1 VYSSTLHCNY
11 PESNYSPLLW
21 VLAILC
27 HIKQY
32 HLTRDAK
39 IKGMSMSGQDVIAL
53 EKLTYYRGQKLIFEQ
68 LDLVVET
75 GKITAIMG
83 PSGCGK
89 TTLLRLIG
97 GQLQPHSGT
106 IHILGKDLQQLNRR
120 ELSRL
125 RSRMGVLFQSGAL
138 FTDLNV
144 FENVAF
150 PMREHGNLTEEQ
162 LSEQVLLKLDAV
174 GLRSARHL
182 FPAQLSGGMARRIAL
197 ARAVAM
203 NPEVVFYDEPF
214 AGQDPIATTAVMR
227 LIQSLAQ
234 AQGHTSVLVSHD
246 LAETCAIADHIILL
260 GHGRMLAQGTP
271 TQLLASEDPVV
282 QQFTR
287 GEVDSMMPLYDSI

>member
-1 VYSSTLHCNY
+1 
-11 PESNYSPLLW
+11 
-21 VLAILC
+21 
-27 HIKQY
+27 
-32 HLTRDAK
+32 
-39 IKGMSMSGQDVIAL
+39 M
-53 EKLTYYRGQKLIFEQ
+53 
-68 LDLVVET
+68 VEA

-106 IHILGKDLQQLNRR
+106 IHILGEDLQQLNRR
-120 ELSRL
+120 ELSCL

-150 PMREHGNLTEEQ
+150 PIREHGNLTEAQ
-162 LSEQVLLKLDAV
+162 LIEQVLLKLDAV

-234 AQGHTSVLVSHD
+234 TQGHTSVLVSHD

-271 TQLLASEDPVV
+271 TQLLASEDPAV
-282 QQFTR
+282 QQFTHPA
-287 GEVDSMMPLYDSI
+287 VHQFCDPI

>member
-1 VYSSTLHCNY
+1 MNKGSASTLHCNH
-11 PESNYSPLLW
+11 PEFSYSPLLRS
-21 VLAILC
+21 LATLC

-32 HLTRDAK
+32 HLTKGAK
-39 IKGMSMSGQDVIAL
+39 IKGISMSGQGVIAI
-53 EKLTYYRGQKLIFEQ
+53 EKLTYYRGQKLILKE
-68 LDLVVET
+68 LDLVVEA

-106 IHILGKDLQQLNRR
+106 IHILGEDLQQLNRR

-150 PMREHGNLTEEQ
+150 PIREHGNLTEAQ
-162 LSEQVLLKLDAV
+162 LIEQVLLKLDAV

-234 AQGHTSVLVSHD
+234 TQGHTSVLVSHD

-271 TQLLASEDPVV
+271 TQLLASEDPAV
-282 QQFTR
+282 QQFTHPA
-287 GEVDSMMPLYDSI
+287 VHQFCDPI